1 MLEVGCGTGFVL
13 AALRAAFPSVEL
25 GGSELFEE
33 GLEIARARVPDVK
46 LFAMDVTAP
55 ETTEQ
60 WDVVGAFDVLEH
72 IDDDEAA
79 LAGMRGL
86 TSAGGGMVLLVPQHP
101 RLWSRADEFAHH
113 RRRYTKTGLRRK
125 VERAGLRVV
134 ASTSFVTT
142 LLPALLASRLV
153 RSRGDAPYD
162 LASEL
167 VPARPLNR
175 LFELLLDGERIAI
188 ERGLS
193 LPVGGSLLVVA
204 RR

>member
-13 AALRAAFPSVEL
+13 AALRAAFPNIEL
-25 GGSELFEE
+25 AGSELFAE
-33 GLEIARARVPDVK
+33 GLEIARSRVPDVE
-46 LFAMDVTAP
+46 LFTMDITAP
-55 ETTEQ
+55 AATKQ

-72 IDDDEAA
+72 IDDDDAA
-79 LAGMRGL
+79 LAGMREL
-86 TSAGGGMVLLVPQHP
+86 LSARGGIVLLVPQHP
-101 RLWSRADEFAHH
+101 RLWSDADEFAHH
-113 RRRYTKTGLRRK
+113 RRRYTRAGLRRK

-142 LLPALLASRLV
+142 LLPAVIVSRLV
-153 RSRGDAPYD
+153 RSRRNTPYD

-175 LFELLLDGERIAI
+175 LFELLLDAERSAI
-188 ERGLS
+188 QRGLS
-193 LPVGGSLLVVA
+193 LPAGSSLLMIA